1 MDIKSYLDNIKKT
14 MSGNGKGEK
23 STLVTDISGEF
34 VTKSEKDKRERER
47 MNEAINLIDQK
58 KTKRK
63 KTRRPRN
70 MQNEGTSQNKYGYDS
85 KKGRNNI
92 DVDLMPERLMDLSE
106 QEEIR
111 EFNEY
116 VKVATDM
123 LDFKA
128 LEDYLSRSRNIRDER
143 NTSND
148 KKVNNDW
155 DR

>member
-1 MDIKSYLDNIKKT
+1 MDIRSYLDNIKKT

-23 STLVTDISGEF
+23 STLVTDISGDF

-47 MNEAINLIDQK
+47 IDEAINLIDQK

-70 MQNEGTSQNKYGYDS
+70 MQNEGKSQNKYGYDS

-92 DVDLMPERLMDLSE
+92 DVDLMPEKARDLSE

-116 VKVATDM
+116 VKVATDI

-128 LEDYLSRSRNIRDER
+128 LEDFLSRPSNIEQKSRANKKNID
-143 NTSND
+143 S
-148 KKVNNDW
+148 DW
-155 DR
+155 NR

>member
-23 STLVTDISGEF
+23 STLVTDISGDF

-70 MQNEGTSQNKYGYDS
+70 MQNEGRSQNKYGYDS

>member
-1 MDIKSYLDNIKKT
+1 
-14 MSGNGKGEK
+14 
-23 STLVTDISGEF
+23 
-34 VTKSEKDKRERER
+34 
-47 MNEAINLIDQK
+47 
-58 KTKRK
+58 
-63 KTRRPRN
+63 
-70 MQNEGTSQNKYGYDS
+70 
-85 KKGRNNI
+85 
-92 DVDLMPERLMDLSE
+92 MDLSE